1 MSAVRLR
8 GFLGEIPKVDR
19 RLLGDTNAQLVYN
32 AKLTSGRLDTLYYP
46 ATVTA
51 TVRTGLKSI
60 YRMYSGTVDYWLNW
74 TSDVD
79 VAKGPISGDTSFR
92 IYFTSDAFEP
102 RMTNLALAT
111 SAAPYPTA
119 WYVLGVTP
127 PTTACT
133 VTAPGTGSGTESRA
147 YVYTF
152 VTQYGEESA
161 PSPASAIVT
170 ATGTATGTWSI
181 SGMQTAPSNSY
192 ATTAVT
198 WSGGYLTVTVASTF
212 GLRAG
217 EYLTLSAL
225 APTVLNA
232 SYKVYDVPSST
243 TFRIAMSDPG
253 TITDQIGVAT
263 RDAPHNTTGMTKRLY
278 RSVTS
283 GTDANYYFVKEFAVA
298 NTTASDDV
306 GANIGEP
313 IPTTGWAMPPVD
325 LRGVR
330 TLPSGALV
338 GFRNGGNEV
347 CFSEPLSP
355 YAWPTSY
362 RLTTDYTIQA
372 VGIFGTA
379 VAVLT
384 SGTPYIA
391 QGIDPASMSMTRI
404 DQNWP
409 CLSKRGVVEAGDG
422 VLWPCPQGLAFI
434 GMGGV
439 SLATLPFYTQR
450 EWTNEYPATFSAAYH
465 DNRYYAAAV
474 TPSNTGSVLI
484 FDRAGEATITHSD
497 WLLAGMWADP
507 QTGLLYVIHNNLI
520 KKWDSDTSNR
530 MPVTWKSKEFTVPVP
545 INMGAARVEAD
556 FASSQAEAAAYVA
569 AAAAQA
575 ALNAANIAANTTYG
589 SGNAKSVNTYSLNGS
604 NIVPASLVGDG
615 TVRAVTFD
623 LLVDNAVFFSKTVN
637 LTGSFRLPAGL
648 KYDKFALRVTT
659 TVPVDSLLLGPTMD
673 SLRTA

>member
-1 MSAVRLR
+1 MSAVRLQ
-8 GFLGEIPKVDR
+8 GFLGESPKTDK
-19 RLLGDTNAQLVYN
+19 RLLGDHNAQSVYN

-46 ATVTA
+46 LEVVASM
-51 TVRTGLKSI
+51 RTSAMSI
-60 YRMYSGTVDYWLNW
+60 YRMYSGTTDYWLNW
-74 TSDVD
+74 ASDVD

-92 IYFTSDAFEP
+92 IYFTSDVFEP
-102 RMTNLALAT
+102 RMSNLALAT

-133 VTAPGTGSGTESRA
+133 VTAPGTGSGTETRA

-181 SGMQTAPSNSY
+181 SGMQTAPANSY

-217 EYLTLSAL
+217 EYLTLSLL

-298 NTTASDDV
+298 NTTALDDV

-325 LRGVR
+325 LRGIR

-355 YAWPTSY
+355 YAWPQSY
-362 RLTTDYTIQA
+362 RLTTDYPIQA
-372 VGIFGTA
+372 VGVFGTA
-379 VAVLT
+379 VVIMTA
-384 SGTPYIA
+384 GTPYIA
-391 QGIDPASMSMTRI
+391 QGTDVAAMSMSRI

-422 VLWPCPQGLAFI
+422 VFWPCPQGLAMLGI
-434 GMGGV
+434 GGA

-450 EWTNEYPATFSAAYH
+450 EWTLEKPETFRAAYH
-465 DNRYYAAAV
+465 DNRYYAAADRTSGQGAV
-474 TPSNTGSVLI
+474 FI
-484 FDRAGEATITHSD
+484 FDRAGEATISHSD
-497 WLLAGMWADP
+497 WLLNGMWCDP
-507 QTGLLYVIHNNLI
+507 QTGKLYVLHSNVI
-520 KKWDSDTSNR
+520 KQWDSDTSTR
-530 MPVTWKSKEFTVPVP
+530 MTVTWQSKEFIVPTP
-545 INMGAARVEAD
+545 INLGAAKVEAD
-556 FASSQAEAAAYVA
+556 FASTAAEAAARA
-569 AAAAQA
+569 AALAAQA
-575 ALNAANIAANTTYG
+575 AANTTNIAANATGG
-589 SGNAKSVNTYSLNGS
+589 SFNGRSINTYSLNGS
-604 NIVPASLVGDG
+604 SVLPASLVGDG
-615 TVRAVTFD
+615 SIRQATFEIYD
-623 LLVDNAVFFSKTVN
+623 EGALFFSKTVGTSD
-637 LTGSFRLPAGL
+637 LFRLPGGR
-648 KYDKFALRVTT
+648 KYDKFSVRVVS
-659 TVPVDSLLLGPTMD
+659 TVPINSILIGPTAD
-673 SLRTA
+673 SLRGA